1 MKDAAL
7 FLLATFFSVASRNAL
22 AQDMQQQSQS
32 ATGNWIISETTSP
45 VDYSPVVVA
54 ITRSRDSLEN
64 PAMQLSVYCR
74 NGQTYVVLTGPAI
87 SSRRDNYAISYSVNG
102 GEPTRAEASPASF
115 GAGAAFRGDVVRL
128 LQAFPDEGEI
138 AIRLA
143 TQTGST
149 REGYFSLSGLKV
161 VRSKVAAAC
170 KWPRVNTQP
179 RN

>member
-7 FLLATFFSVASRNAL
+7 FLLATFFSAASRNVL

-54 ITRSRDSLEN
+54 ITRSRESSEN

-102 GEPTRAEASPASF
+102 GEPTRAEAGPASF
-115 GAGAAFRGDVVRL
+115 GAGAAFRGDVSGNSSADGHASARPRYKAYVDADFKTTHVW
-128 LQAFPDEGEI
+128 QDPPPPYFAGE
-138 AIRLA
+138 
-143 TQTGST
+143 Q
-149 REGYFSLSGLKV
+149 
-161 VRSKVAAAC
+161 
-170 KWPRVNTQP
+170 Q
-179 RN
+179 